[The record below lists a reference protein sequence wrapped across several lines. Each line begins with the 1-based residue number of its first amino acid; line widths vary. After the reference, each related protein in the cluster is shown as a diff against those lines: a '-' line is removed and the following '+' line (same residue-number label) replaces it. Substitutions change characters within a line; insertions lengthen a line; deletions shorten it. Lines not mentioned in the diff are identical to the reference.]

1 MVKVKKYQK
10 FILEILG
17 EYAKIKYANIQGEN
31 QLIADKTS
39 HQYQIVTIGWDNGK
53 FIHDC
58 PIHLAII
65 QNKIWIQWNMTD
77 IDLGQQL
84 FEKGV
89 PKSEIVIGF
98 LPPEVRA
105 YSDYAVA

>member
-10 FILEILG
+10 YILEILS
-17 EYAKIKYANIQGEN
+17 EYAKIRYANIQGGN
-31 QLIADKTS
+31 QLIADKENY
-39 HQYQIVTIGWDNGK
+39 QYQIVTIGWDNGK

-65 QNKIWIQWNMTD
+65 QDKIWIQWNMTD
-77 IDLGQQL
+77 IDLGERL
-84 FEKGV
+84 YEKGV

-105 YSDYAVA
+105 YSDYAIA

>member
-10 FILEILG
+10 FILEILD

-31 QLIADKTS
+31 QLIADKTR

-105 YSDYAVA
+105 YSDYAVE